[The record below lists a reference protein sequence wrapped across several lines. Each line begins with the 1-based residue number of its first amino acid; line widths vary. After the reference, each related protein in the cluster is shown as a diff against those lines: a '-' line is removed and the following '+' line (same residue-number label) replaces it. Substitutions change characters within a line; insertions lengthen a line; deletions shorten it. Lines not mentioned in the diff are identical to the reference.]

1 MRFKPIYKRK
11 LGNGLSKDLF
21 IIENT
26 NFKEGVDHND
36 LIKVIKNL
44 GVSTVEFVS
53 YLYTNEGRKDMV
65 IAIDKKDSRTLNL
78 LLYHDYEN
86 NHRWYRQINRHVKEW
101 KYYGMGKVYHPK
113 DVKAIHDKFKIH
125 IEER

>member
-11 LGNGLSKDLF
+11 LGNELSKYLF

-26 NFKEGVDHND
+26 NFREGIDHNN
-36 LIKVIKNL
+36 LIEVIKNL
-44 GVSTVEFVS
+44 GVSTVEFAS

-65 IAIDKKDSRTLNL
+65 IAIDSKDCRILNR

-86 NHRWYRQINRHVKEW
+86 NHRWYKQINRHVKEW
-101 KYYGMGKVYHPK
+101 KYYGMGKVYNAK
-113 DVKAIHDKFKIH
+113 DIKIIHDKFKVYV
-125 IEER
+125 EER

>member
-1 MRFKPIYKRK
+1 MRFKPVYNKK
-11 LGNGLSKDLF
+11 YTNKLSKYLF

-36 LIKVIKNL
+36 LIQIIKNL

-65 IAIDKKDSRTLNL
+65 IAIDSKDRQTLNM

-86 NHRWYRQINRHVKEW
+86 NHRWYKQINRHVKEW
-101 KYYGMGKVYHPK
+101 KYYGMGKVYKAK
-113 DVKAIHDKFKIH
+113 DIKIIHDKFKVCV
-125 IEER
+125 EEK

>member
-1 MRFKPIYKRK
+1 MRFKPIYKHK
-11 LGNGLSKDLF
+11 LGNELSKYLF

-26 NFKEGVDHND
+26 NFKEGIDHND

-65 IAIDKKDSRTLNL
+65 VAIDSKDCYTLNT

-86 NHRWYRQINRHVKEW
+86 NHRWYKQINRRVKEW
-101 KYYGMGKVYHPK
+101 KYYGMGKVYNSK
-113 DVKAIHDKFKIH
+113 DIKTIHDKFKIR